1 MPDLKASCAAKQLLH
16 DVVSDAHKG
25 LSMAIEDCPT
35 CRWSRGLGEGQA
47 KLADVWLLQS
57 CLQQRRRRS
66 QLAGHLHEDV

>member
-35 CRWSRGLGEGQA
+35 CRWSTGDLGKVRPSWPTCGFSNRA
-47 KLADVWLLQS
+47 CSSAAAAPS
-57 CLQQRRRRS
+57 
-66 QLAGHLHEDV
+66 